1 MQNSQNT
8 NTEADYLSLSY
19 LLNLIKNY
27 FNILLLIG
35 FLSGAFSVFYA
46 LSLND
51 YYTSSAK
58 FVPVT
63 NTQESTDL
71 GGIAGMAAGL
81 GLGLGDASGGK
92 MNLVLEV
99 LESTDFFN
107 ELYLDEKFI
116 IELSAIDTYDRD
128 NKTVSI
134 DSEIY
139 NINKS
144 EWIENTDKFTKTE
157 KPSLLEAKEK
167 FHSDHLAFAVDIETN
182 FLSIEITH
190 ASPFIAQEWLT
201 RVYKLVDEYI
211 QIRDVQDLK
220 ETITYIDN
228 QIEQSNSNQV
238 RRALSNILES
248 QMKTLMLSEVSS
260 GYVIKV
266 LDSPSFPELKSGPG
280 RAIICIVLTFL
291 GSLLG
296 YFFVLLWDLNKSRRF
311 LG

>member
-1 MQNSQNT
+1 MQNFENT
-8 NTEADYLSLSY
+8 NSEVDYLSLPY
-19 LLNLIKNY
+19 LLSLIKNY
-27 FNILLLIG
+27 LKTLFLIG
-35 FLSGAFSVFYA
+35 FLSGALSVFYA

-63 NTQESTDL
+63 NTQESADL

-81 GLGLGDASGGK
+81 GIGLGDASGSK
-92 MNLVLEV
+92 MNLVLEI

-107 ELYLDEKFI
+107 ELYVDESFV
-116 IELSAIDTYDRD
+116 IELSAIEAYDKDT
-128 NKTVSI
+128 KKVSL
-134 DSEIY
+134 DPEIY
-139 NINKS
+139 NARESK
-144 EWIENTDKFTKTE
+144 WIENFDKFTQTE

-220 ETITYIDN
+220 ETITYIDT

-280 RAIICIVLTFL
+280 RAVICIVLTFL
-291 GSLLG
+291 GSVLG
-296 YFFVLLWDLNKSRRF
+296 YLFVLLWDLNKSRRF
-311 LG
+311 ID